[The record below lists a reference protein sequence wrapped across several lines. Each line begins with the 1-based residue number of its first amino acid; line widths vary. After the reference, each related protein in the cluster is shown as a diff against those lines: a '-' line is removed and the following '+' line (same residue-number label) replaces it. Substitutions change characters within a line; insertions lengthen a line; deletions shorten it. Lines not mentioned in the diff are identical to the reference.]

1 MSFRETTMRM
11 IVAAVLLSWA
21 TAGFAQSSSDERLVA
36 LRNALREAIETLKK
50 TQDELANASSRLTD
64 IEKSLAETEKPLS
77 RETGEPA
84 SNTVQVIRLK
94 PQNSWR
100 HASGIIYIGVRGL
113 DADDPF
119 NCYVVASSDTVHSTS
134 RTLYLAEALS
144 IQSTQGKYRLVLR
157 TVDKESCAFDLIKD

>member
-1 MSFRETTMRM
+1 MTTTPSDGSDGAE
-11 IVAAVLLSWA
+11 ILSLRRGISR
-21 TAGFAQSSSDERLVA
+21 TRLQ
-36 LRNALREAIETLKK
+36 AI
-50 TQDELANASSRLTD
+50 R
-64 IEKSLAETEKPLS
+64 I
-77 RETGEPA
+77 
-84 SNTVQVIRLK
+84 K